1 MAFINIFD
9 YKKYFSSKG
18 DSNVARIGHVNK
30 LAARVTSP
38 ATVTQLTSNTT
49 DVTINSYSGIVR
61 LAAVIP
67 INTTQTFTVFNSN
80 VTAESSVILSLQYS
94 AVADASDSI
103 IYGITDISDG
113 SFDISVRLANPSAGG
128 TGTPIKIHFLVIS

>member
-1 MAFINIFD
+1 MAFVNIFD
-9 YKKYFSSKG
+9 YKKYFSNKG

-38 ATVTQLTSNTT
+38 VAVTQLTDNTT
-49 DVTINSYSGIVR
+49 EVTVNSYSGIVS

-67 INTTQTFTVFNSN
+67 VATTQTFTVFNSN
-80 VTAESSVILSLQYS
+80 VVAGSSVILSLQYS
-94 AVADASDSI
+94 GPGDATDAI
-103 IYGITDISDG
+103 IYGITDISEG
-113 SFDISVRLANPSAGG
+113 SFDISVRLANASAGG

>member
-38 ATVTQLTSNTT
+38 STVTQLTSKTT
-49 DVTINSYSGIVR
+49 DVTINSYSGIITMHSA
-61 LAAVIP
+61 LAASP
-67 INTTQTFTVFNSN
+67 NTYTFTVNNSL
-80 VTAESSVILSLQYS
+80 VTTASLVLVSVQYS
-94 AVADASDSI
+94 DSSDVVDI
-103 IYGITDISDG
+103 IRLGTSAIADG
-113 SFDISVRLANPSAGG
+113 SFKVNIAAATATTAAV
-128 TGTPIKIHFLVIS
+128 KIHFLVIS

>member
-38 ATVTQLTSNTT
+38 AAVTQLTDNGTA
-49 DVTINSYSGIVR
+49 VTIDSYAG
-61 LAAVIP
+61 VITMFGP
-67 INTTQTFTVFNSN
+67 LTVGGSFTVNNSFVSN
-80 VTAESSVILSLQYS
+80 SSCIQVTLEYAGSADLADRVDLAILD
-94 AVADASDSI
+94 VA
-103 IYGITDISDG
+103 DG
-113 SFDISVRLANPSAGG
+113 SFKVVINTSAAPGA
-128 TGTPIKIHFLVIS
+128 PIGPCKIHFLVIS

>member
-1 MAFINIFD
+1 MAFVDIFN
-9 YKKYFSSKG
+9 YKKYFSNKG

-38 ATVTQLTSNTT
+38 VAVTQLTDNQTE
-49 DVTINSYSGIVR
+49 VTVNSYSGIVR

-67 INTTQTFTVFNSN
+67 VVTTQTFTVFNSN
-80 VTAESSVILSLQYS
+80 VVAGSSVVLSLQYS
-94 AVADASDSI
+94 APGDAIDAI
-103 IYGITDISDG
+103 VYGITDISEG
-113 SFDISVRLANPSAGG
+113 SFDISVRLANASAAG

>member
-38 ATVTQLTSNTT
+38 STVTQLTNNNTG
-49 DVTINSYSGIVR
+49 VTINGYSGVITMQTA
-61 LAAVIP
+61 LAASPTAYSFLV
-67 INTTQTFTVFNSN
+67 TNSA
-80 VTAESSVILSLQYS
+80 VTAESTVLISVQYS
-94 AVADASDSI
+94 AQADS
-103 IYGITDISDG
+103 TDI
-113 SFDISVRLANPSAGG
+113 VRLG
-128 TGTPIKIHFLVIS
+128 TSGIVDGAFRVNIAASTATTGAVKIHFLVIN